1 MQEADALL
9 TSALRRYI
17 TLVVR
22 EHADAQQ
29 FERAVQRR
37 ELTFRVEYEGTTQT
51 VQVTAINRLGEPM
64 VISTRKLGS

>member
-1 MQEADALL
+1 VRQIA
-9 TSALRRYI
+9 ALRTCCSTCASSAVGGSR
-17 TLVVR
+17 LLDPV
-22 EHADAQQ
+22 
-29 FERAVQRR
+29 ERAVQRR